1 MDLLIADD
9 EYKELF
15 KINARWKNT
24 VQINADTNST
34 ITATTNNKTDD
45 DD

>member
-15 KINARWKNT
+15 K
-24 VQINADTNST
+24 INADTNST

-45 DD
+45 D